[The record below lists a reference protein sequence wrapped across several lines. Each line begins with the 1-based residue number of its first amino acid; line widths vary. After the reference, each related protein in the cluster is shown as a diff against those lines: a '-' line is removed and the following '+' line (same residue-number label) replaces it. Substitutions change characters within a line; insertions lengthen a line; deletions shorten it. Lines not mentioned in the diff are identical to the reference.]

1 VFDLLV
7 RGREIIFSMKQE
19 DDVVC
24 AQDKNGRATTAVYV
38 YTHQL
43 RARLAVV
50 VLVAMLSDRADEFT
64 NAATINNYTSTRFTA
79 QKKNEYTL
87 LTGVRFGVR
96 VGVISGAHLP
106 TRIRSTR
113 NQFTLLVSRFFF
125 ESSLSR

>member
-64 NAATINNYTSTRFTA
+64 NAATI
-79 QKKNEYTL
+79 
-87 LTGVRFGVR
+87 
-96 VGVISGAHLP
+96 
-106 TRIRSTR
+106 
-113 NQFTLLVSRFFF
+113 
-125 ESSLSR
+125 